1 VACEQAKDPM
11 KMTSGNILFL
21 YALTVG
27 VFFLIDLLWLG
38 VVAKGFY
45 QRYMGSLMRENVNW
59 VAAVLFYLIYIGGI
73 QVFVL
78 LPAIQADTGVLKT
91 TIMGGLLGFFA
102 YSTFDLTSLA
112 LLKNWSI
119 TVVVVDIIWGILL
132 TGSTAGVVLWLFRS
146 IV

>member
-1 VACEQAKDPM
+1 MSA
-11 KMTSGNILFL
+11 GNILLL
-21 YALTVG
+21 YVLTGG

-38 VVAKGFY
+38 IVAKGFY
-45 QRYMGSLMRENVNW
+45 QRHMGSLMRESVNW
-59 VAAVLFYLIYIGGI
+59 YAAVLFYLIYIGGI

-78 LPAIQADTGVLKT
+78 MPAIQADSGVLRT
-91 TIMGGLLGFFA
+91 ALMGGILGLFA

-132 TGSTAGVVLWLFRS
+132 TGSTAGAVFGLFR
-146 IV
+146 ILG

>member
-1 VACEQAKDPM
+1 M
-11 KMTSGNILFL
+11 KMTAGNILFL

-73 QVFVL
+73 QIFVL
-78 LPAIQADTGVLKT
+78 LPAIQDDTGVLQT
-91 TIMGGLLGFFA
+91 AIIGGLLGLFA

-112 LLKNWSI
+112 LLKNWSV

-132 TGSTAGVVLWLFRS
+132 TGSTAGAVLWLFRR